1 MPSLH
6 LAMPHAMYPQPVF
19 YFPKVE
25 AKAQVCDL
33 SLAYRFEAT
42 LWVCSLAIYQRSP
55 SLESKLCTGLRW
67 GMWNTGSTH
76 GPVGRKCRWG
86 LLLCLMDRIPDG
98 VSDAVSR
105 IHTCLMLPESPI
117 WHSLS
122 LFSVQSFSSLLST
135 LDRVRV
141 KSNSLVFSCTAGE
154 ARHSLKCSLFLLR
167 EKLWAENIFLVTEL
181 CLLGEVMIQVKSST
195 TFTLSHAYKLVFFAP
210 KEYWNFNSG
219 DLDIHKVSFTHEWL
233 SQCLPGAPRPWSR
246 GTGGS
251 STRHWSVSVQFM
263 THSWDQ
269 GLYSYYTKH
278 MSARI
283 LLGPF
288 AYDTGSHNSHKSSF
302 VHGWLPAYC
311 YWRDNMN
318 KGHLIQPCCWC
329 HAQHKILT
337 KRKKKLYLVIR
348 KNNNIAVC

>member
-105 IHTCLMLPESPI
+105 IHTCLTIFTPE
-117 WHSLS
+117 
-122 LFSVQSFSSLLST
+122 FSSILEHLNHMQMT
-135 LDRVRV
+135 
-141 KSNSLVFSCTAGE
+141 
-154 ARHSLKCSLFLLR
+154 
-167 EKLWAENIFLVTEL
+167 
-181 CLLGEVMIQVKSST
+181 
-195 TFTLSHAYKLVFFAP
+195 
-210 KEYWNFNSG
+210 YW
-219 DLDIHKVSFTHEWL
+219 
-233 SQCLPGAPRPWSR
+233 
-246 GTGGS
+246 
-251 STRHWSVSVQFM
+251 
-263 THSWDQ
+263 
-269 GLYSYYTKH
+269 
-278 MSARI
+278 
-283 LLGPF
+283 
-288 AYDTGSHNSHKSSF
+288 
-302 VHGWLPAYC
+302 
-311 YWRDNMN
+311 
-318 KGHLIQPCCWC
+318 
-329 HAQHKILT
+329 
-337 KRKKKLYLVIR
+337 
-348 KNNNIAVC
+348 NIAVTTHNSKLCPAGLSYDSSYVILF